1 MNYDSGLSAS
11 DVALITGRN
20 GSNGNGFG
28 DAFGG
33 NGAWCCNPDHLKIG
47 THKENCQDIVDCGR
61 SLKGKENKK
70 IRGINNGANKLKEN
84 DVIEIYLS
92 KEKNSVLAK
101 KYNVSKTNII
111 YIKKKKQWKWLTDK
125 LD

>member
-1 MNYDSGLSAS
+1 MAK
-11 DVALITGRN
+11 ATR
-20 GSNGNGFG
+20 
-28 DAFGG
+28 
-33 NGAWCCNPDHLKIG
+33 
-47 THKENCQDIVDCGR
+47 
-61 SLKGKENKK
+61 KK